1 MLCIPHTTKGI
12 TILTNQLILTII
24 LPNYIS
30 IPCSIHSQ
38 RQGCHK
44 GNPIALDLIE
54 TEFSWCREKPSS
66 SICTLALADKVD
78 SLHLQW
84 WQTCKFST
92 ICSGIKSLHTA
103 SQGSDTI
110 FWVIGDD
117 SVGYVGDGGGGWREN
132 AIWGNS
138 LFCVDVEQCVLT
150 GCGQEKHSDCNM
162 YIK

>member
-117 SVGYVGDGGGGWREN
+117 SVGYVGDGGGGGGGKRN
-132 AIWGNS
+132 
-138 LFCVDVEQCVLT
+138 F
-150 GCGQEKHSDCNM
+150 GQLIILCWCWAVCTDWVRPGKTFRLQHVH
-162 YIK
+162 